1 MFCLTVLKEN
11 IQKLTSL
18 SQTVEADN
26 KEKLNARKNNSI
38 DNDYVEN
45 MLNIDSNE
53 TDLGIYSEY
62 ILYVILKII

>member
-1 MFCLTVLKEN
+1 MKEN